1 MAKTKNRPA
10 PQADATDAPEP
21 EAEATHTSADGTVW
35 VTTEATAADSP
46 AAEQE

>member
-1 MAKTKNRPA
+1 MAKPKSPPA
-10 PQADATDAPEP
+10 EAPPAAEP

-35 VTTEATAADSP
+35 VTTEATAADHP